1 MFVMAKQT
9 SLVGSRPLVCK
20 TAKMPAIVAHR
31 GLHLDCR
38 ENTLAAF
45 AAAVALGVD
54 GVEFDVRQTSDGA
67 LVVHHDPKVE
77 NIVIAYSA
85 ASQLPSYVPTLDQ
98 ALDALDGVSV
108 NVEIK
113 NIQHRSEPT
122 YDATGQFARD
132 VVTVLR
138 NRHWAESVI
147 ISCFDLATCV
157 VLRSFAHDMKVGWLL
172 WLNDVPEAMLKAHV
186 LGLDA
191 VHPPFQRLGTANMVR
206 SVELGLDVNVWTVN
220 AASDIRA
227 MGELS
232 VASVITDD
240 PGLATSI
247 LR

>member
-54 GVEFDVRQTSDGA
+54 GVEFDVRQTSDGV
-67 LVVHHDPKVE
+67 LVVHHDPNVE
-77 NIVIAYSA
+77 NTVIAYSA

-138 NRHWAESVI
+138 NRRGAESVI
-147 ISCFDLATCV
+147 ISCFDLATCA
-157 VLRSFAHDMKVGWLL
+157 VLRSFAPDMKVGWLL
-172 WLNDVPEAMLKAHV
+172 WLDDVPEAMLKAHV

-191 VHPPFQRLGTANMVR
+191 VHPPFQRLGPANMVR

-227 MGELS
+227 MGELG